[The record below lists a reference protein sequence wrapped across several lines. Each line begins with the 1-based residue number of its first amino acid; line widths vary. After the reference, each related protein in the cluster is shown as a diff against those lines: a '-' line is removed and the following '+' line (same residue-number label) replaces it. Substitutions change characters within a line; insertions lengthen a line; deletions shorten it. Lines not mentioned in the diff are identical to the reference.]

1 MAGGLLGKLFRS
13 AQPDP
18 GNRNSDL
25 KDDVYREQRG
35 LLGKVMP
42 YITPKNKVG
51 SPPRRRR

>member
-25 KDDVYREQRG
+25 KDDVYQERRG

-42 YITPKNKVG
+42 YITPKNKQG
-51 SPPRRRR
+51 NRPRR

>member
-25 KDDVYREQRG
+25 KDDVYREQRE